1 MEKRIAHVG
10 VGQEFRM
17 VGGYYGEGDRIDS
30 WLAWV
35 AVLIQINLALKEEKR
50 VTKGNKSKGEV
61 A

>member
-30 WLAWV
+30 WLGSCT
-35 AVLIQINLALKEEKR
+35 N
-50 VTKGNKSKGEV
+50 TNKSGIEGGEEGNQGKQKQR
-61 A
+61 